1 MAVGLLQDLD
11 LVLVPVAELHE
22 PQEPQDP
29 QLPFTIPTKSFDRN
43 FLSLI
48 YKILHSTV
56 TEEDPGHEEPP
67 FSGAGL
73 LQDLDLVLVPVAVL
87 HEPQE
92 PQDPQLPFTGP
103 LVVVGSSVVI
113 GDFTDKKQKNGLYW

>member
-1 MAVGLLQDLD
+1 MTVTEEDPGHEEPPFLAVGLLHDLD

-29 QLPFTIPTKSFDRN
+29 QLPF
-43 FLSLI
+43 
-48 YKILHSTV
+48 
-56 TEEDPGHEEPP
+56 
-67 FSGAGL
+67 A
-73 LQDLDLVLVPVAVL
+73 
-87 HEPQE
+87 
-92 PQDPQLPFTGP
+92 GP